1 MHLSSEVIEFLLPSE
16 SSRTALKFWRIYF
29 LWKQWQNLSA
39 RFPKRFHTS
48 GFWREWRDNWN
59 WNHYLG
65 KQILLLV
72 CMWYFCKQQRDKA
85 LLIKK
90 NQRAWPLAAHPLG
103 KLPSFL
109 SLAIEFRISHF
120 KCTEFL
126 GEYSIRLK
134 AYSAISF
141 LDCMCLNL
149 YNSSLYLGA
158 EYIQ

>member
-109 SLAIEFRISHF
+109 SLAIEFRISHLNVLNSW
-120 KCTEFL
+120 E
-126 GEYSIRLK
+126 SIQ
-134 AYSAISF
+134 
-141 LDCMCLNL
+141 LD
-149 YNSSLYLGA
+149 
-158 EYIQ
+158 